1 MVDRGRANELSYA
14 VRGRAVGRYVG
25 QLCLVQAVLVS
36 VPLAVSVVAGEFAFT
51 WRAALSVVV
60 LVGAGTLLGRLRA
73 PGNIQ
78 TNEAFVISSLVFLI
92 APVMMLWPIMS
103 GGLRFDDALF
113 ETVSGVTTTGL
124 STAGSIESK
133 PVSFL
138 FSRAWMQWYGGLG
151 VVALSLALVIRPGAA
166 AKRLSVAMGEEGDLV
181 AGTRAHM
188 RRVLVVYLVLT
199 GFGFLLLLACGA
211 RPFGAVTHTL
221 AAVST
226 GGYSSYDAS
235 LVGLGGW
242 PARAAAMFLGLAGAI
257 SFTLYYRV
265 ARGWRQDLVADRE
278 MKTLIGAGLVVSA
291 LLWVSMHFTMRLG
304 WSEAVGHALAMGFS
318 AQTTTGFATMDVAD
332 LSAASKLV
340 LIAAMFVG
348 GDLGSTAG
356 GIKIIRLLVLARLVH
371 VMFQRTSVSKHAVI
385 EAWLRGRRVE
395 PTEAIDT
402 LLIILLFGGVIVL
415 SWIAFLVAGYDP
427 LNSLF
432 DVVSATG
439 TVGLS
444 TGVTGHELAP
454 FLKGV
459 LCFDMLAGRLE
470 VLALLVLLYPR
481 TWIGRR
487 KTVP

>member
-1 MVDRGRANELSYA
+1 MVDRGHVNELSYA

-25 QLCLVQAVLVS
+25 QLCVVQAVLVS
-36 VPLAVSVVAGEFAFT
+36 VPLVVSVAAGEFAFT

-60 LVGAGTLLGRLRA
+60 LVGAGALLSRLRA
-73 PGNIQ
+73 PGKIQ

-92 APVMMLWPIMS
+92 APVMMLWPMMS
-103 GGLRFDDALF
+103 AGLRFDDALF
-113 ETVSGVTTTGL
+113 EAVSGVTTTGL

-151 VVALSLALVIRPGAA
+151 VVALSLALVIRPGVA
-166 AKRLSVAMGEEGDLV
+166 AKRLSVAMGEESDLV
-181 AGTRAHM
+181 AGTRSHM
-188 RRVLVVYLVLT
+188 RRVLTVYLVLT
-199 GFGFLLLLACGA
+199 GFGILLLLICGA

-265 ARGWRQDLVADRE
+265 ARGWRRDLGVDRE
-278 MKTLIGAGLVVSA
+278 MRTLIGAGLVVAA
-291 LLWVSMHFTMRLG
+291 LLWFSMRFTMRLPWG
-304 WSEAVGHALAMGFS
+304 EAVGHALAMGFS
-318 AQTTTGFATMDVAD
+318 AQTTTGFATMNVAD

-340 LIAAMFVG
+340 LIAAMFIG

-356 GIKIIRLLVLARLVH
+356 GIKIIRLLVLARLVQ
-371 VMFQRTSVSKHAVI
+371 VMFQRTSVSKHAVV
-385 EAWLRGRRVE
+385 EPRLRGRRVE
-395 PTEAIDT
+395 PAEAVDA
-402 LLIILLFGGVIVL
+402 LLIILLFGGVIIL

-427 LNSLF
+427 LDSLF

-444 TGVTGHELAP
+444 TGVTSHELAP

>member
-1 MVDRGRANELSYA
+1 MADLGHAGELSYA
-14 VRGRAVGRYVG
+14 VRGHAVGRYVG
-25 QLCLVQAVLVS
+25 QLCLVQAVLVT
-36 VPLAVSVVAGEFAFT
+36 VPLVVSVTAGEFAFT
-51 WRAALSVVV
+51 WRAGLSVLV
-60 LVGAGTLLGRLRA
+60 LVGVGGVLSRLRA
-73 PGNIQ
+73 GRNIQ
-78 TNEAFVISSLVFLI
+78 NNEAFVISSLVFLI
-92 APVMMLWPIMS
+92 APVMMLWPMMS

-113 ETVSGVTTTGL
+113 EAVSGVTTTGL
-124 STAGSIESK
+124 STAGSIENR
-133 PVSFL
+133 PTSFL

-151 VVALSLALVIRPGAA
+151 VVALSLALVIRPGMA
-166 AKRLSVAMGEEGDLV
+166 AKRLSVAMGEESDLV
-181 AGTRAHM
+181 AGTRGHM
-188 RRVLVVYLVLT
+188 QRVLVVYLVLT
-199 GFGFLLLLACGA
+199 GFGFLLLLVCGA
-211 RPFGAVTHTL
+211 RPFGALTHTL

-265 ARGWRQDLVADRE
+265 ARGWRRDLSADRE
-278 MKTLIGAGLVVSA
+278 MRTLIGVGLVVAA
-291 LLWVSMHFTMRLG
+291 LLWVSMWFTMRVPWG
-304 WSEAVGHALAMGFS
+304 EAVGHALAMGFS
-318 AQTTTGFATMDVAD
+318 AQTTTGFATMDAAE

-340 LIAAMFVG
+340 LIASMFIG

-356 GIKIIRLLVLARLVH
+356 GIKIIRLLVLARLVQ
-371 VMFQRTSVSKHAVI
+371 VMFRRTSVSKHAVV
-385 EAWLRGRRVE
+385 EPWLRGRRIE
-395 PTEAIDT
+395 PAESIDA
-402 LLIILLFGGVIVL
+402 LLIILLFVGVIIL

-427 LNSLF
+427 LNALF
-432 DVVSATG
+432 EVVSATG

-444 TGVTGHELAP
+444 TGVTSHELAP

-487 KTVP
+487 KAVS